1 MSDAEKRIKDLEKQ
15 VQQHREE
22 VERLL
27 RDRREYLRISA
38 HQLKSPLATI
48 IFSAETLLGEYAG
61 KLNNKQLRVVESI
74 KRGSR
79 DLQDL
84 IMDILELERF
94 RSGEVELMDVDY
106 SEICLEAVDELRE
119 KIREKGI
126 HFVSDIPRKSLIVSG
141 NQIGLKNAVYNLLEN
156 AVKYTSREGDVIFTV
171 QYSEDSGEILTRVED
186 SGIGI
191 PEEARDKIFDEFY
204 RAENARLFDK
214 KGTGFGLTIVKKI
227 IEICGGSI
235 RVQSRMN
242 EGTVF
247 TFTLP
252 LVRVEEAKKE
262 GKSEKR
268 FRKRIVVIGG
278 VAAGPK
284 AASRAR
290 RLDPEAK
297 ITVFEK
303 GNFLA
308 YSGCALPY
316 YIAGKLKHQREL
328 FKFSSGFENATEYF
342 RNVKGI
348 EIKNLSEV
356 IEIDRKEKVIHYRD
370 ILTERTFTEPYDI
383 LIIATGS
390 RPSFPNN
397 RGIELQN
404 IFVMQGLTDSERI
417 KRFLS
422 NNLAKD
428 IVVLGGGNIGIET
441 AEALTASGA
450 RVTIVEKEHD
460 ILPFLDWEI
469 GALVRNHLEL
479 NGVRVIANTEVKEF
493 IGSESVESVQ
503 LDGYRLPADLVIIA
517 TGFKPS
523 VELAEKAGLKIG
535 PTGAI
540 AVNEHLQTSD
550 ESIYAAGDCCEVF
563 HVVTKKPFYLPLGSI
578 ANKQGR
584 VAGTNASGKEAVFP
598 AVTGSIIIRVFEF
611 HIAKTGLNEKEARK
625 ARFHPVSV
633 YVPDFDRVEFIPE
646 SQMIC
651 VKMIADEKSRKLLG
665 VQIVGKGDVAKRID
679 VASTVIAHGGT
690 IDDIASLDLGY
701 APSYSKAIDN
711 IIVTAHVM
719 QNKLDGVYEGITA
732 IDAQAIIEAK
742 KSCTFIDVRLP
753 REFKEERIPGV
764 ELIPLESLSRRVDEI
779 PRDRGIILI
788 DETGSRS
795 YQASLIL
802 KAQGFKNIRILE
814 GGLKMWPFQ
823 TARE

>member
-74 KRGSR
+74 KRRSR
-79 DLQDL
+79 DIQDL

-94 RSGEVELMDVDY
+94 RSGEVEFMEVDF
-106 SEICLEAVDELRE
+106 SEVCIEAVDELRE

-126 HFVSDIPRKSLIVSG
+126 NFVSDIPRKSLIVSG
-141 NQIGLKNAVYNLLEN
+141 SKVGLKHAVYNLLEN
-156 AVKYTSREGDVIFTV
+156 AVKYTPREGTVILTV
-171 QYSEDSGEILTRVED
+171 QYGEDTSEIVTRVED

-191 PEEARDKIFDEFY
+191 PGEVLDKIFDEFF

-235 RVQSRMN
+235 RVESKMN
-242 EGTVF
+242 KGTVF
-247 TFTLP
+247 TFLLP
-252 LVRVEEAKKE
+252 LARVAEMEKKDE
-262 GKSEKR
+262 SEKR

-308 YSGCALPY
+308 YAGCALPY

-328 FKFSSGFENATEYF
+328 FKFHSGFENATEFF

-356 IEIDRKEKVIHYRD
+356 IEIDSEEKIIHYRD
-370 ILTERTFTEPYDI
+370 IPTERVFTEPYDI

-390 RPSFPNN
+390 RPSIPDI
-397 RGIELQN
+397 RGVELQN
-404 IFVMQGLTDSERI
+404 IFVLHGVTDSERI
-417 KRFLS
+417 KRFLT
-422 NNLAKD
+422 NNFAKD
-428 IVVLGGGNIGIET
+428 IVVLGGGNIGIEA

-450 RVTIVEKEHD
+450 RVTIIEKDHE
-460 ILPFLDWEI
+460 ILPFLDREM

-479 NGVRVIANTEVKEF
+479 NGVRILTNTEVKEF
-493 IGSESVESVQ
+493 IGTEGVESV
-503 LDGYRLPADLVIIA
+503 LLNEVRLPVDLVIIA
-517 TGFKPS
+517 TGFVPN
-523 VELAEKAGLKIG
+523 VALAEKAGLKIG
-535 PTGAI
+535 STGAI
-540 AVNEHLQTSD
+540 AVNELLQTSD
-550 ESIYAAGDCCEVF
+550 ASIYAAGDCCEVV
-563 HVVTKKPFYLPLGSI
+563 HVVSKKPFYLPLGSV

-584 VAGTNASGKEAVFP
+584 VAGTNAAGKKAVFP
-598 AVTGSIIIRVFEF
+598 AVTGTIIIRVFEF
-611 HIAKTGLNEKEARK
+611 HIAKTGLSESEAHK
-625 ARFHPVSV
+625 AGFNPVTV
-633 YVPDFDRVEFIPE
+633 YVPDFDRDEFIPE
-646 SQMIC
+646 SKMIY
-651 VKMIADEKSRKLLG
+651 VKMIADKKTRKLLG

-701 APSYSKAIDN
+701 APAYSKAIDN
-711 IIVTAHVM
+711 IIVAAHVM
-719 QNKLDGVYEGITA
+719 QNKLDGVFEGIMA
-732 IDAQAIIEAK
+732 IDAQEVIEAK
-742 KSCTFIDVRLP
+742 KTCTCIDVRLP
-753 REFKEERIPGV
+753 REFEEVRIPGV
-764 ELIPLESLSRRVDEI
+764 ELIPLESLRRRVDEI

-823 TARE
+823 MVRE

>member
-1 MSDAEKRIKDLEKQ
+1 MSAEEKINDLEKQ
-15 VQQHREE
+15 VQRYREE

-38 HQLKSPLATI
+38 HQLKSPIATI
-48 IFSAETLLGEYAG
+48 IFSVETLLGEYAG

-94 RSGEVELMDVDY
+94 RSGEVELLEVDF
-106 SEICLEAVDELRE
+106 SEICIEAVDELRE
-119 KIREKGI
+119 KIREKSI
-126 HFVSDIPRKSLIVSG
+126 HFVSDIPNKLLIVLG
-141 NQIGLKNAVYNLLEN
+141 NRVGLKHTVYNLLEN
-156 AVKYTSREGDVIFTV
+156 ALKYTSREGHVILTV
-171 QYSEDSGEILTRVED
+171 QYSEDTGEIVTRVED
-186 SGIGI
+186 NGIGI
-191 PEEARDKIFDEFY
+191 PAEVSDKIFEEFF

-235 RVQSRMN
+235 RVESRLN
-242 EGTVF
+242 EGTAF
-247 TFTLP
+247 IFTLP
-252 LVRVEEAKKE
+252 LVRVAETEKVDESK
-262 GKSEKR
+262 KR
-268 FRKRIVVIGG
+268 FKKRIVVIGG

-303 GNFLA
+303 DHFLA
-308 YSGCALPY
+308 YAGCALPY
-316 YIAGKLKHQREL
+316 YIAGKLKQQREL
-328 FKFSSGFENATEYF
+328 FGFYSGFENATEFF
-342 RNVKGI
+342 RSVKGI

-356 IEIDRKEKVIHYRD
+356 IKIDREEKVIHYRD
-370 ILTERTFTEPYDI
+370 ILTERVFTEPYDI
-383 LIIATGS
+383 LIISTGS
-390 RPSFPNN
+390 RPSLPDI
-397 RGIELQN
+397 RGIGLQN
-404 IFVMQGLTDSERI
+404 IFVLHGVTDSERI
-417 KRFLS
+417 KRFLT

-450 RVTIVEKEHD
+450 RVTIVEKDHE
-460 ILPFLDWEI
+460 ILPFLDREM

-479 NGVRVIANTEVKEF
+479 NGVRIITNTEVQEF
-493 IGSESVESVQ
+493 IGTEGVESVQ
-503 LDGYRLPADLVIIA
+503 LDGFRLPADLVIIA
-517 TGFKPS
+517 TGFVPS
-523 VELAEKAGLKIG
+523 VTLAKKAGLKIG
-535 PTGAI
+535 STGAI
-540 AVNEHLQTSD
+540 AVNERLQTSD
-550 ESIYAAGDCCEVF
+550 ASIYAAGDCCEVV
-563 HVVTKKPFYLPLGSI
+563 HAVSKKPCYIPLGSI

-584 VAGTNASGKEAVFP
+584 VAGTNAAGKKAIFP
-598 AVTGSIIIRVFEF
+598 AVTGTIIIRVFEF
-611 HIAKTGLNEKEARK
+611 HIAKTGLNEQEASK
-625 ARFHPVSV
+625 AGFHPVTV
-633 YVPDFDRVEFIPE
+633 YVPDFDRDEFIPE
-646 SQMIC
+646 SQMIH
-651 VKMIADEKSRKLLG
+651 VKMIGDKKTRKLLG

-679 VASTVIAHGGT
+679 VASTVIANDGI

-701 APSYSKAIDN
+701 APSYSRAIDS
-711 IIVTAHVM
+711 IIVAAHVM
-719 QNKLDGVYEGITA
+719 QNKLDGVFEGIMA
-732 IDAQAIIEAK
+732 MDAREVIEAK
-742 KSCTFIDVRLP
+742 KTCTCIDVRLP
-753 REFKEERIPGV
+753 REFEEERIPGV
-764 ELIPLESLSRRVDEI
+764 ELIPLESLRRRIDEI

-802 KAQGFKNIRILE
+802 KAQGFTNIRILE

>member
-1 MSDAEKRIKDLEKQ
+1 MSDAEKRIKELEKQ
-15 VQQHREE
+15 IQRYREE

-27 RDRREYLRISA
+27 QDRREYLRISA

-61 KLNNKQLRVVESI
+61 KMNNKQLRVVESI
-74 KRGSR
+74 KRGGR

-94 RSGEVELMDVDY
+94 RSGEVELMEVDF
-106 SEICLEAVDELRE
+106 SEVCIEAVDELRE

-141 NQIGLKNAVYNLLEN
+141 NRVGLKHAVYNLLEN
-156 AVKYTSREGDVIFTV
+156 ALKYTSRDGNVVLTV
-171 QYSEDSGEILTRVED
+171 QYSEDTGKIVTRVDD

-191 PEEARDKIFDEFY
+191 PREARDKIFDEFF

-235 RVQSRMN
+235 QVESRLN
-242 EGTVF
+242 KGSVF
-247 TFTLP
+247 TFSLP
-252 LVRVEEAKKE
+252 LIRVAEV
-262 GKSEKR
+262 EKGDESR
-268 FRKRIVVIGG
+268 KQFRKRIVVIGG

-308 YSGCALPY
+308 YAGCALPY
-316 YIAGKLKHQREL
+316 YIAGKLKQQREL
-328 FKFSSGFENATEYF
+328 FKFYSGFENATEFF

-356 IEIDRKEKVIHYRD
+356 IKINREEKVIHFRD
-370 ILTERTFTEPYDI
+370 ILTERVFTESYDI

-390 RPSFPNN
+390 RPSIPDI
-397 RGIELQN
+397 RGVGLQN
-404 IFVMQGLTDSERI
+404 IFVLHGVTDSERI
-417 KRFLS
+417 KRFLT

-428 IVVLGGGNIGIET
+428 IVVLGGGNIGVET

-450 RVTIVEKEHD
+450 RVTIVEKERE
-460 ILPFLDWEI
+460 ILPFLDREM
-469 GALVRNHLEL
+469 GALVRNNLEL
-479 NGVRVIANTEVKEF
+479 NGVRVITNTEVKEF
-493 IGSESVESVQ
+493 IGTEGVESVQ
-503 LDGYRLPADLVIIA
+503 LNGYRLPADLVIIA
-517 TGFKPS
+517 TGFVPS
-523 VELAEKAGLKIG
+523 VALAKKAGLKIG

-540 AVNEHLQTSD
+540 AVNERLQTSD
-550 ESIYAAGDCCEVF
+550 ASIYAAGDCCEVV
-563 HVVTKKPFYLPLGSI
+563 HVVSKKPFYLPLGSI

-584 VAGTNASGKEAVFP
+584 VAGTNAAGKKAIFP
-598 AVTGSIIIRVFEF
+598 AVTGTIIIRVFEF
-611 HIAKTGLNEKEARK
+611 HIAKTGLNEREAVK
-625 ARFHPVSV
+625 AGFDPVTV
-633 YVPDFDRVEFIPE
+633 YVPDFDRDEFIPE
-646 SQMIC
+646 SQMIH
-651 VKMIADEKSRKLLG
+651 VKMIADKKTRKLLG

-679 VASTVIAHGGT
+679 VASTVVAHEGT

-701 APSYSKAIDN
+701 APSYSKAIDS
-711 IIVTAHVM
+711 IIVAAHVM
-719 QNKLDGVYEGITA
+719 QNKLEGVFEGIMA
-732 IDAQAIIEAK
+732 IDAQEIMEAK
-742 KSCTFIDVRLP
+742 KTCTCIDVRLP
-753 REFKEERIPGV
+753 REFEEERIPGV
-764 ELIPLESLSRRVDEI
+764 ELIPLESLRRRIDEI
-779 PRDRGIILI
+779 PRDRGVILI

-814 GGLKMWPFQ
+814 GGLKMWPFK